1 MTAVRFLFLAGTSIF
16 INVSKWYLDD
26 SMGLSVDEQSMWGLV
41 GLGAAGVGTASA
53 AVPAARLS
61 NRTGRKPVI
70 WMACLVAGIGLAL
83 IAVAPSPPLAVIG
96 LALMGTGAGA
106 YLAVDWALMTETIPL
121 VTSGRYMGLAN
132 IANSI
137 AGPVGLLIVGPLVLD
152 LFTQAGMIELGPRA
166 AVAVG
171 IPALA
176 LAAFILIGVHPRRD
190 PRYPDREPLDGVAV

>member
-1 MTAVRFLFLAGTSIF
+1 MTMVRFLFLAGTSIF

-26 SMGLSVDEQSMWGLV
+26 SMGLPADEQTKWGFI
-41 GLGAAGVGTASA
+41 GLGAAGVGTALA
-53 AVPAARLS
+53 ALPAARIS

-70 WMACLVAGIGLAL
+70 WTACLVAGLGLAL
-83 IAVAPSPPLAVIG
+83 IAIAPSPPLAVAG
-96 LALMGTGAGA
+96 LVLMGTGAGS

-137 AGPVGLLIVGPLVLD
+137 AGPVGLLLVGPLVID
-152 LFTQAGMIELGPRA
+152 LFTGIGMIELGPRA
-166 AVAVG
+166 AVALG

-176 LAAFILIGVHPRRD
+176 LAGIILIGVRPRRD
-190 PRYPDREPLDGVAV
+190 PRALPQGVS